1 MVIGSGV
8 YRIGSSVEFDWCAV
22 RSIQVG
28 AYNLVYSYCLTPV
41 STIEIIILFSI
52 FMQVSQKCQRFLY
65 LFTLLTK
72 SQSYVKLTN
81 NDLRYIIYG
90 SHHSANQLPIPHPPP
105 RYEYP
110 CVAKKKKP

>member
-52 FMQVSQKCQRFLY
+52 FMQVSQKCQRFIY
-65 LFTLLTK
+65 LFMLTK

-81 NDLRYIIYG
+81 NDLRYTVVTIP
-90 SHHSANQLPIPHPPP
+90 PITFPFPPP
-105 RYEYP
+105 PPVRVSMRGQKENP
-110 CVAKKKKP
+110 